1 MHRPIANK
9 QVVVPTPHPAPPSN
23 RRYTNG
29 ARDQY
34 AKISPNGD
42 AGSVIAKRVQPGQGA
57 DTPIKG
63 TARWQRVQKL
73 LRSEFGE
80 DVYTSWFAA
89 CELEQFQDS
98 GVHLSVPTRFLKSWI
113 KSHYEE
119 KFLSIWQQVCPDI
132 VRIDI
137 SVRSARRVNRVFA
150 DDCNE
155 GHGKRNTVG
164 AGLTADMA
172 NGLGDSTLKGSPL
185 DPKYTFSNF
194 VIGRSNTL
202 AHAATKQMAACI
214 GSQQTDFS
222 PLYIH
227 GSVGLGKTHLLHA
240 AALDVLPS
248 PQKRRV
254 LYLTAEHFM
263 HRFVHALSTKSALS
277 FKEALRGIDL
287 LLIDDL
293 QFLQGKTIQQEFCHT
308 LNSLI
313 DSAKHVIIAADR
325 PPVDL
330 QTLDERVRSRL
341 SGGLV
346 AEIHPMDMDVRW
358 GIVQAR
364 AAAARARFPGIEF
377 PEPVLEYIA
386 RSIVS
391 NGRDLDGAIN
401 RLVASNQLTGEA
413 ITISIADQALRDLVR
428 ARDPKVVRIEDIQR
442 IVASHFNVS
451 RSDLISSRRARAIV
465 RPRQI
470 AMYLAK
476 KLTPRS
482 LPEIGRR
489 FGNRDHTTVLHAIR
503 KIEQLMDADAAMHED
518 VELLRRMLL
527 D

>member
-1 MHRPIANK
+1 MHRPIASRRTLAPGES
-9 QVVVPTPHPAPPSN
+9 VAPSLGGASVPDQRGAGGN
-23 RRYTNG
+23 TNG
-29 ARDQY
+29 RDTSDESRDNDIP
-34 AKISPNGD
+34 K
-42 AGSVIAKRVQPGQGA
+42 PG
-57 DTPIKG
+57 IR
-63 TARWQRVQKL
+63 RWERVQKL
-73 LRSEFGE
+73 LRSEFG
-80 DVYTSWFAA
+80 DDIYTSWFAA
-89 CELEQFQDS
+89 CELERFDKNI
-98 GVHLSVPTRFLKSWI
+98 VCLSVPTRFLKSWI
-113 KSHYEE
+113 TSHYDD
-119 KFLSIWQQVCPDI
+119 KVLTLWQRVSADI
-132 VRIDI
+132 MRVDI
-137 SVRSARRVNRVFA
+137 IVRSARRVKRIIV
-150 DDCNE
+150 DDDNQGRIE
-155 GHGKRNTVG
+155 RNITG

-172 NGLGDSTLKGSPL
+172 NSLGDSTLKGSPL
-185 DPKYTFSNF
+185 DPKYTFSSF
-194 VIGRSNTL
+194 VAGRSNTL
-202 AHAATKQMAACI
+202 AHAAARQMAGSI
-214 GSQQTDFS
+214 GTEKTDFN

-227 GSVGLGKTHLLHA
+227 GAVGLGKTHLLHA
-240 AALDVLPS
+240 VALDVLTS
-248 PQKRRV
+248 PHRRRV

-263 HRFVHALSTKSALS
+263 HRFVHALNTKSALS
-277 FKEALRGIDL
+277 FKDALRGIDL

-346 AEIHPMDMDVRW
+346 AEINAMDIDVRW
-358 GIVQAR
+358 GIVQNR
-364 AAAARARFPGIEF
+364 AKAARLRFPGIDF
-377 PEPVLEYIA
+377 PESVLEYVA
-386 RSIVS
+386 QSITS

-413 ITISIADQALRDLVR
+413 ITIAMADRTLRDLVR
-428 ARDPKVVRIEDIQR
+428 AREPKTVRIEDIQR

-451 RSDLISSRRARAIV
+451 RADLVSSRRARAIV

-503 KIEQLMDADAAMHED
+503 KVEQLMDGNMAMTED
-518 VELLRRMLL
+518 VELLRRMLI